1 MTISI
6 TDVRKV
12 GDDRVVVVIRID
24 DGVEPRQREYTFNLD
39 DEITLATIKAQ
50 IKPEV
55 EALITANAKFDKIKT
70 VLINKEISL

>member
-12 GDDRVVVVIRID
+12 GDDRAVVVIRID

-70 VLINKEISL
+70 ALINKEISL

>member
-12 GDDRVVVVIRID
+12 GDDRAVVVIRID

-39 DEITLATIKAQ
+39 DEITLDTIKAQ

>member
-39 DEITLATIKAQ
+39 DEITLDTIKAQ

-70 VLINKEISL
+70 ALINKEISL